1 MYVCLHSKSI
11 TQSKWK
17 IKKKLGEY
25 GILYIFKEGVYICTM
40 YWDNTFNTTTENYD
54 GIIWSQ
60 ILSSNSA
67 FNLIVNFDY
76 ILNNLIWN
84 GFKMASQVVFAT
96 ADVSR
101 STFCHDD
108 THKDWQSEYN
118 TSVAVVAGNKYK
130 CNKSVYEQL
139 VCHWLPIHKTYLYR
153 YSEHLTFN
161 LICIK
166 WLNFPALFVR
176 KQC

>member
-1 MYVCLHSKSI
+1 MAY
-11 TQSKWK
+11 
-17 IKKKLGEY
+17 
-25 GILYIFKEGVYICTM
+25 YIFLRKGFIFVQCTE
-40 YWDNTFNTTTENYD
+40 TIRLIQLQKTTM
-54 GIIWSQ
+54 GWLLIWSQ

-84 GFKMASQVVFAT
+84 GFKMASQLVFDT

-153 YSEHLTFN
+153 HSEHLTFN